1 MLNQETKTESIYNIN
16 QPEED
21 SRSQISGLT
30 HITIKTEQLPVG
42 VETDFLLLDLRE
54 PEEFE

>member
-1 MLNQETKTESIYNIN
+1 MLNQEIKTQSIYDIN
-16 QPEED
+16 KPEED
-21 SRSQISGLT
+21 SRSQTSGLT

-54 PEEFE
+54 PD